1 MLRRRGPRLSA
12 EQVLRSRPVRNEG
25 LKSERIEG
33 GGVRLLLERRREWWA
48 KILAVIFPIPKVKP
62 VELDAVGEEVWDL
75 CDGQHTLRQMID
87 TFRERHKLTRA
98 EAEWSLRTYLR
109 DLGKRGLVAEG
120 GRQGLG
126 GQRMATVGQGVPSG
140 RIQVESQIV
149 LPWSRTLQMTRENIF
164 VRFGRS
170 VITASGIF
178 LGIAFMSA
186 TLFHSAAEEVQRQVV
201 TTQWGVMAG
210 ENPEMRARTIWLVV
224 MSLLVATVG
233 IVNSMLMSVTERYKE
248 IGTMKCLGALDRFI
262 VRLFILEAGILGV
275 LGSLVGAVVGTGAMT
290 LVIAY
295 RIGWAKAL
303 SSWTETALV
312 LGGWSVPLWV
322 GMIIGIGVGGLLSVC
337 AALYPA
343 WRAAK
348 MPPAAALRSEF

>member
-1 MLRRRGPRLSA
+1 MA
-12 EQVLRSRPVRNEG
+12 N
-25 LKSERIEG
+25 
-33 GGVRLLLERRREWWA
+33 A
-48 KILAVIFPIPKVKP
+48 
-62 VELDAVGEEVWDL
+62 
-75 CDGQHTLRQMID
+75 GQI
-87 TFRERHKLTRA
+87 A
-98 EAEWSLRTYLR
+98 
-109 DLGKRGLVAEG
+109 
-120 GRQGLG
+120 
-126 GQRMATVGQGVPSG
+126 PSG
-140 RIQVESQIV
+140 RIVIESQIV

-186 TLFHSAAEEVQRQVV
+186 VLFGSAAGEVQQKLAQTQLGLMGTE
-201 TTQWGVMAG
+201 TTTG
-210 ENPEMRARTIWLVV
+210 ELQARTIWLVG

-262 VRLFILEAGILGV
+262 VRLFILEAGLLGV
-275 LGSLVGAVVGTGAMT
+275 LGSIAGAIVGAGAMT
-290 LVIAY
+290 CVYAY
-295 RIGWAKAL
+295 RMGWSHTLA
-303 SSWTETALV
+303 SWHETALR
-312 LGGWSVPLWV
+312 LGGWAVPLWLGIAV
-322 GMIIGIGVGGLLSVC
+322 GIVIGGFLSIC